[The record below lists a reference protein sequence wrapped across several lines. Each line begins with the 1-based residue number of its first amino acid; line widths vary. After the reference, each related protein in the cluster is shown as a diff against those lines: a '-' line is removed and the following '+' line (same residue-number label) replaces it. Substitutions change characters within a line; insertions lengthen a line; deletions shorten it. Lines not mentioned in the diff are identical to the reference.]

1 MEEEE
6 EPRGL
11 RGEGVGIGAGAGA
24 GGGAGAGAGG
34 GDGAGAGAAGAGA
47 GGGAQPSGPHTLAV
61 VAGLQVALIASSTLA
76 RSPSCP
82 MPACLSR
89 PSIDLLSLAASNP
102 MISPDAASTAAMV
115 EASRPSVASAC
126 RNGDDSVAGS
136 FGTSAPPLSKYDVRS
151 SRVHFCIAS
160 VISRSSA

>member
-1 MEEEE
+1 MEE

-89 PSIDLLSLAASNP
+89 PSIDLLSLAASNS

-115 EASRPSVASAC
+115 ESSRPSVASAC
-126 RNGDDSVAGS
+126 CNGDGGISS
-136 FGTSAPPLSKYDVRS
+136 PPDSKYAVSD
-151 SRVHFCIAS
+151 SRLHFLIAS
-160 VISRSSA
+160 VISRSSANYEARSS